1 MFSGSTHVT
10 RCIAENLLWFSH
22 AVCGCRS
29 WRSDI
34 TRSKSCVW
42 PQSWVSSVHKLKT
55 LLGLLCNHFTRVLPT
70 KILYISLAFP
80 VSVTALFLCHL
91 HNSWMMMYELVIYIY
106 LLSFLNSISALWPGC
121 FCRSLCNFY
130 SVYFIKN

>member
-1 MFSGSTHVT
+1 MYSGSTHVT
-10 RCIAENLLWFSH
+10 WCIPETLLWFSC

-42 PQSWVSSVHKLKT
+42 PQSWVSTIHKLKI
-55 LLGLLCNHFTRVLPT
+55 LLGLLCNHFTRIFPT

-80 VSVTALFLCHL
+80 ISVTAPFLCHL
-91 HNSWMMMYELVIYIY
+91 HNTWMMTCELVICIY
-106 LLSFLNSISALWPGC
+106 LLSFLNPISALWPSC
-121 FCRSLCNFY
+121 FFVGVCNFY
-130 SVYFIKN
+130 SVCFIKN